1 MLGRLFYKNLGVF
14 IMLSIF
20 PTGTDG
26 FPAVSSFQGI
36 GICFLYTYF
45 GVPVYY
51 QITILG
57 LIALFGMKEMLT
69 VSTKTDSFS
78 TDSMDMGIYPLLI
91 CFIATFLT
99 KAFGIISS

>member
-1 MLGRLFYKNLGVF
+1 
-14 IMLSIF
+14 MLSIF
-20 PTGTDG
+20 SIGTEG
-26 FPAVSSFQGI
+26 FSAGSSFPGI

-69 VSTKTDSFS
+69 VSTKKDNLS

-99 KAFGIISS
+99 MAFGIISS